1 MHRAHGYGITFTS
14 LNLYER
20 YVYAFVHSIDE
31 AGGIMFAGCPSGS
44 ACVRACVRSCALA
57 EAIGDRLAVDF

>member
-1 MHRAHGYGITFTS
+1 MY
-14 LNLYER
+14 
-20 YVYAFVHSIDE
+20 
-31 AGGIMFAGCPSGS
+31 AGCPSGS